1 MVNSE
6 TCFRYLGYLM
16 YLVPEVPV
24 GPVVPANLI
33 SEILVSPAFQKYST
47 PMVNS
52 EKLNF
57 GRESANGGGGPFAYS
72 KTCPLKVSVR
82 VFQFY
87 ELQFCRLQI
96 AHIFEDFEF
105 VKQLKS
111 KNAASYKDTKCVLNN
126 THSK

>member
-47 PMVNS
+47 PMVNIPVTRVS
-52 EKLNF
+52 DVVK
-57 GRESANGGGGPFAYS
+57 GG
-72 KTCPLKVSVR
+72 
-82 VFQFY
+82 
-87 ELQFCRLQI
+87 ELYLI
-96 AHIFEDFEF
+96 
-105 VKQLKS
+105 L
-111 KNAASYKDTKCVLNN
+111 
-126 THSK
+126 